1 MTKRHELNCLQ
12 VVDGLSTTERFI
24 MPGQIRPDAKVRKI
38 AYKILKTP
46 KDLQQKDNPEPSK
59 KRYESWK
66 VDSQIYPR

>member
-1 MTKRHELNCLQ
+1 M
-12 VVDGLSTTERFI
+12 STNERDR
-24 MPGQIRPDAKVRKI
+24 MPGQIRPIPKVRKI